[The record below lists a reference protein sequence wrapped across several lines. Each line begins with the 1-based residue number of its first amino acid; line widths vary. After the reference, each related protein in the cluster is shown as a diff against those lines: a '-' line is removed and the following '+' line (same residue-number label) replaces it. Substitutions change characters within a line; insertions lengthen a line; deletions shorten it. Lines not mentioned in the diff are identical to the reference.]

1 MARRE
6 CHSSIELVR
15 QGYVGFTEKGSH
27 VRDTDDRPYLLP
39 KDLRTQCV
47 DFLHKYGSSE
57 WTSYLEGTWAITC
70 LNVLPQRD
78 GDLVPYGRIA
88 IVGSGEE

>member
-1 MARRE
+1 MDIIPR
-6 CHSSIELVR
+6 
-15 QGYVGFTEKGSH
+15 
-27 VRDTDDRPYLLP
+27 
-39 KDLRTQCV
+39 
-47 DFLHKYGSSE
+47 
-57 WTSYLEGTWAITC
+57 GTWAITC